1 MIIVEVTARVLY
13 TCPLSEEDG
22 KKVKERARELAA
34 PYSEDEKEYKEYY
47 AQAAEELYNEGI
59 IELYADSTESDFST
73 EGVERVYEDDEED

>member
-1 MIIVEVTARVLY
+1 MINVEVTARVLY
-13 TCPLSEEDG
+13 TCVLSEEDG

-34 PYSEDEKEYKEYY
+34 PYREDEKEYY
-47 AQAAEELYNEGI
+47 AQAAEELYHEGI